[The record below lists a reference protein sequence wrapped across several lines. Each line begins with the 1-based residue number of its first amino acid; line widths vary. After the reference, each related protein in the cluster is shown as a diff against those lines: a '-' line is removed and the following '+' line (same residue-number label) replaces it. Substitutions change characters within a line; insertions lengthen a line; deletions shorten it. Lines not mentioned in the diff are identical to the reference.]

1 MKYRLRNF
9 ENNLQILNSAGWV
22 LVVVSLIGVFAKQQ
36 PGILLMTLI
45 GAGLIWLQ
53 LRGRRIVVDT
63 ANKTVLSD
71 GLTHSIKSA
80 DKLYINEVKVRQ
92 RVNSRAQSANISTYF
107 YKAYMMIGEEK
118 ILISSNRKEGRDM
131 KKLQAIAKDL
141 NIALIKNY

>member
-9 ENNLQILNSAGWV
+9 ENNLQILNSVGWV
-22 LVVVSLIGVFAKQQ
+22 LVVVSLIVLVAKQQ

-53 LRGRRIVVDT
+53 LRGKRIVVNT

-71 GLTHSIKSA
+71 GKIHSIEGV
-80 DKLYINEVKVRQ
+80 DKLYMNEVKVRQ

-107 YKAYMMIGEEK
+107 YKAYIMVGEEK
-118 ILISSNRKEGRDM
+118 ILISSNRKENRDM
-131 KKLQAIAKDL
+131 KKLEAIAKNL
-141 NIALIKNY
+141 NITLIKNY